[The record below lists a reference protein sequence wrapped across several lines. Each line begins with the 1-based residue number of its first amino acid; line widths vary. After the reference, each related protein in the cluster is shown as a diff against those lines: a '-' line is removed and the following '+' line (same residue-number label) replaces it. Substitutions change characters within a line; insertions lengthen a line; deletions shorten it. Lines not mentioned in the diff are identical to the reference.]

1 MSDARTQELNFLA
14 KLVIVVAIALVVAGS
29 LWYGLTFKAIERF
42 WRDLLERPEGS
53 MRLRFML
60 QSTMAAIA
68 ALRDGLKDARSGR
81 APYFMTVLRNPQ
93 ERVGLLNE
101 ALNATARIIAIGLG
115 MDVIYQAFLLKTFY
129 PDEALVVALLLGFVP
144 YLIFRG
150 LVARVWRDRAS
161 ARPPGQ
167 QR

>member
-1 MSDARTQELNFLA
+1 
-14 KLVIVVAIALVVAGS
+14 
-29 LWYGLTFKAIERF
+29 
-42 WRDLLERPEGS
+42 
-53 MRLRFML
+53 
-60 QSTMAAIA
+60 
-68 ALRDGLKDARSGR
+68 
-81 APYFMTVLRNPQ
+81 MTALRNPQ